1 MMESPFL
8 ATKENTSRPAPTPFP
23 FDRLAPVRQAQ
34 DLFRRPALDA
44 VPTHI
49 AILDDKGWVIVV
61 NDAWRTFAQR
71 NGGFAAKVSEGVN
84 YLKICD
90 EAAGDGAV
98 EAKPFAGAIRR
109 ILAGEKTGYQNEYPC
124 HASGKERWFLGC
136 VAPFPGNGRRHV
148 VVADF
153 DISETKR
160 MRRALRES
168 ERRFRDAFTHAPV
181 GMVLLDPDG
190 HFVHVNAAYCRFT
203 GYSEQELLQSGVT
216 FQQLDH
222 PDDMPEG
229 LAQMRRMVAGRI
241 PAFTIEKRCRRKDGT
256 IAWVRTRVSLRR
268 GTHGGPTL
276 VVGLVESI
284 DERKRAEKALDE
296 SGRPCRE
303 AANSANSIILR
314 WDHEGI
320 IRFINDFGLRYF
332 GYRKGELVG
341 RHIMTLLPSRDRNS
355 GWDLDGLIKDIARH
369 PDLFTSL
376 PRQNRCRD
384 GTTVWVAWTHKAV
397 RDETGQVRGILAI
410 GSDMTHLKAAQAALR
425 LANLELEQFAYLA
438 SHDLQEPLR
447 SVVEFLHLLQHRHSD
462 TIDDKGRHYIERSVR
477 AGQHLQGQIRDLLIL
492 ARVHT
497 EGAPFVPT
505 DLNRVLA
512 SVLDH
517 LNDFLGARNSEVL
530 SAALPTL
537 HVDARQIQDLFRRLI
552 TNAVQYNDSPL
563 PRIEI
568 GVRKDAAAFRFFV
581 KDNGIGMTPGLQ
593 AGVFKLF
600 HRRQSARQYPGKGL
614 GLALCQK
621 IVERHGG
628 TIWVESRPA
637 EGSTFYFSLPR
648 LRWNE

>member
-1 MMESPFL
+1 MESPFL
-8 ATKENTSRPAPTPFP
+8 AAKENTARPAPAHFR
-23 FDRLAPVRQAQ
+23 FDRFAAVRQAQ

-44 VPTHI
+44 VPAHI
-49 AILDDKGWVIVV
+49 AILDDKGRIIVV
-61 NDAWRTFAQR
+61 NGAWRTFAER
-71 NGGFAAKVSEGVN
+71 NGGSAAKVSEGVN

-90 EAAGDGAV
+90 EAAGKGAV
-98 EAKPFAGAIRR
+98 EAKPIAGAIRR
-109 ILAGEKTGYQNEYPC
+109 ILAGEKTAYQNEYPC
-124 HASGKERWFLGC
+124 HASGEDRWFLGC

-148 VVADF
+148 VVAHF
-153 DISETKR
+153 DISETRR
-160 MRRALRES
+160 MRLALRES

-190 HFVHVNAAYCRFT
+190 RFVHVNAAYCRFT
-203 GYSEQELLQSGVT
+203 GFSEQELLQSGVT

-229 LAQMRRMVAGRI
+229 QAQMRRMVAGMI

-256 IAWVRTRVSLRR
+256 IAWARARVSLRR
-268 GTHGGPTL
+268 GTHGGPPL
-276 VVGLVESI
+276 VVGLVENI
-284 DERKRAEKALDE
+284 DERKRAEKALEENGRSFRDADE
-296 SGRPCRE
+296 
-303 AANSANSIILR
+303 SANSIILR
-314 WDHEGI
+314 WDREGV

-332 GYRKGELVG
+332 GYRNGELVG
-341 RHIMTLLPSRDRNS
+341 RHIVTILASRDRNS
-355 GWDLDGLIKDIARH
+355 GWDLDAFIKDIDRH
-369 PDLFTSL
+369 PDFFTSL

-384 GTTVWVAWTHKAV
+384 GTTVWVAWTHKAF
-397 RDETGQVRGILAI
+397 RDETGRVRGILAI
-410 GSDMTHLKAAQAALR
+410 GSDMTHLKAAEAALR

-447 SVVEFLHLLQHRHSD
+447 SVVEFLQLLQYRHPE

-477 AGQHLQGQIRDLLIL
+477 AGQHLQGLIRDLLAL
-492 ARVHT
+492 ARVQT
-497 EGAPFVPT
+497 EGAPFMPT

-517 LNDFLGARNSEVL
+517 LSDFLGARNTEVV

-537 HVDARQIQDLFRRLI
+537 RVDARQIQGLFRRLI
-552 TNAVQYNDSPL
+552 MNAVQYNDSPL

-568 GVRKDAAAFRFFV
+568 GVRKDAAAYRFFV
-581 KDNGIGMTPGLQ
+581 KDNGIGMAPGLQ
-593 AGVFKLF
+593 AHVFKLF
-600 HRRQSARQYPGKGL
+600 QRRQSARESPGKGL

-637 EGSTFYFSLPR
+637 QGSTFYFSLPR
-648 LRWNE
+648 LRWDE